1 MSSYL
6 HALTSLCNKV
16 HVQCHS
22 NFIVLEENETVRDT
36 IKKPVKNLTF
46 GKGLEKGIYPV
57 LQLGLLVMW
66 QPCLLLAGLSY
77 YTFS

>member
-22 NFIVLEENETVRDT
+22 KFIVLEEKKLFYVRDT

-46 GKGLEKGIYPV
+46 GKGLEKGISPV
-57 LQLGLLVMW
+57 LQLGLLE
-66 QPCLLLAGLSY
+66 
-77 YTFS
+77 

>member
-22 NFIVLEENETVRDT
+22 KFIVLEEKETVYVRDT

-46 GKGLEKGIYPV
+46 GKGLEKGISGLV
-57 LQLGLLVMW
+57 LVSKFAVIFELPQ
-66 QPCLLLAGLSY
+66 
-77 YTFS
+77 TKI